1 MMKIAVFTIKGG
13 VGKTALVLLLGLAFA
28 TEFKKKVLLVDT
40 DLQADLSYR
49 ILGDSLSIYS
59 IFSEEYYG
67 IGRFSSLP
75 NLRAR
80 PINIMDNLDLIP
92 MEHDAFINV
101 DQQTIMRKLSALPE
115 GYDIIL
121 IDTPPSFDRVSA
133 EELLRNVDA
142 YFSIVAPAKPSI
154 RILNAELRL
163 ILPMLLDKI
172 KNTPYFIGIIKNNI
186 YSTNSREMS
195 SAISMLN
202 DICDTLKAVPHHTPC
217 VFTNEIA
224 RRQAILNY
232 DSFAF
237 LIKTKNTMSIS
248 RSLSN
253 TKALSVAQE
262 FLYRLQKYMV
272 SKEEEA
278 ENLKY

>member
-1 MMKIAVFTIKGG
+1 
-13 VGKTALVLLLGLAFA
+13 
-28 TEFKKKVLLVDT
+28 
-40 DLQADLSYR
+40 
-49 ILGDSLSIYS
+49 
-59 IFSEEYYG
+59 
-67 IGRFSSLP
+67 
-75 NLRAR
+75 
-80 PINIMDNLDLIP
+80 MDNLDLIP
-92 MEHDAFINV
+92 MEHDAFTNV
-101 DQQTIMRKLSALPE
+101 DQQTIMRKLSYLPE

-172 KNTPYFIGIIKNNI
+172 RNVPYFIGIIKNNI

-202 DICDTLKAVPHHTPC
+202 DICDTLKTVPHHTPC

-262 FLYRLQKYMV
+262 FLYRLQKYMA